1 MRILVFLMLC
11 TLWLP
16 IAHAQESML
25 MGAESAPIIFQ
36 RESIRILPTAPE
48 KPTEQTT
55 EASPQN
61 TIPNP
66 RFPIVYS
73 VEIRDERALG
83 FDYIH
88 ALSQLNATNGVLIFF
103 SAPTVTPLP
112 RFQIHKPVDV
122 LFINEQGVILEILP
136 HAVCLV
142 PEKREERTTE
152 GGLDVAGNAAYLRE
166 YIAPLV
172 ALGMRVSMF
181 VAPVEAQ
188 IQASKAIGAQV
199 VELHTGNYAEFEIQ
213 GSEFKEELQHIQHA
227 AALAASLGLEVH
239 AGHGLNFENVG
250 RIAAIPEIV
259 ELNIGHF
266 LLGEA
271 VFAGLAESICTMRRF
286 MNEARA

>member
-1 MRILVFLMLC
+1 MRILMFLMLC

-88 ALSQLNATNGVLIFF
+88 ALNQLNTTNGVLIFF

-136 HAVCLV
+136 NHIPGEQTQDILANEPVKAWLYIMA
-142 PEKREERTTE
+142 
-152 GGLDVAGNAAYLRE
+152 GQVAARDIRPHDTVQGNIFTAAPA
-166 YIAPLV
+166 I
-172 ALGMRVSMF
+172 MR
-181 VAPVEAQ
+181 
-188 IQASKAIGAQV
+188 
-199 VELHTGNYAEFEIQ
+199 
-213 GSEFKEELQHIQHA
+213 
-227 AALAASLGLEVH
+227 
-239 AGHGLNFENVG
+239 
-250 RIAAIPEIV
+250 
-259 ELNIGHF
+259 
-266 LLGEA
+266 
-271 VFAGLAESICTMRRF
+271 
-286 MNEARA
+286 